1 MIKGFG
7 KTVILAAA
15 ILLPVAGLRAKD
27 SGRIILGD
35 EQFGEYL
42 PLIEGKRV
50 AIFSNQ
56 TGIVG
61 DKVSGSRLHDVI
73 SEYGGC
79 FDPADNCRELQEAAM
94 IPFLENDDAN
104 RALMG

>member
-42 PLIEGKRV
+42 PLI
-50 AIFSNQ
+50 
-56 TGIVG
+56 
-61 DKVSGSRLHDVI
+61 
-73 SEYGGC
+73 
-79 FDPADNCRELQEAAM
+79 
-94 IPFLENDDAN
+94 
-104 RALMG
+104 